1 MSERGH
7 EVEQTP
13 AGRAPFFPPT
23 PLGGAGPE
31 VRGQASDGG
40 GVLLLTPTPL
50 PLGERGK
57 TALLALLAA
66 LALGGTASAQ
76 PPAAAKP
83 AELVLEDQFERRHD
97 LAAYRGEVVVLV
109 YGDRKGTDTCREF
122 GEKLHVL
129 FHPAAA
135 GQPPAKARTAPVAAL
150 QGVPAGRRS
159 PDVVVVP
166 VAAAGNVP
174 AVVRDLI
181 RTQVAKASPE
191 VPVWLDFSGV
201 MEKEYGLRPGQPNL
215 AVFDAAG
222 RLRLKVNGT
231 PDQPTVDK
239 LVQTIQNLR
248 AEAAGLGR

>member
-1 MSERGH
+1 MTERGH
-7 EVEQTP
+7 EVERKP
-13 AGRAPFFPPT
+13 AGRAPFFPPA
-23 PLGGAGPE
+23 PLGGEGPG
-31 VRGQASDGG
+31 VRGQVSDGG
-40 GVLLLTPTPL
+40 GVLPLTPTPL

-57 TALLALLAA
+57 TALLALVLTLAF
-66 LALGGTASAQ
+66 GGTGFAQ
-76 PPAAAKP
+76 VAPAKP

-109 YGDRKGTDTCREF
+109 YGDRKGTDACREF

-166 VAAAGNVP
+166 VAAAGSVP